1 MDGFMSDP
9 HGRTNADHAIALMD
23 EGVRANLRDPYI
35 TGFLVELP
43 GEGEIMIT
51 GDLHGHRSNLR
62 RIVELANLPRYR
74 RRHLVLQELVH
85 DLTGEDGV
93 CHSCRLVETAARL
106 KVAFPSQVHI
116 LLGNHEFSE
125 LLNLEIGKK
134 GRELNA
140 AFDEGGRYAY
150 RDGWDDVKA
159 SYKRFWQTTPL
170 AVRTQN
176 RLFITH
182 STSRAS
188 KMGDLSLDYF
198 RNTSPDDV
206 FNRRGPIFDM
216 LWGRD
221 YREET
226 ANEFARRM
234 KADIL
239 IVGHTA
245 CEDGIRA
252 PNNRHIILDC
262 KDHEGRYLILP
273 LDQPLTHEDVL
284 ACACRLYGSA

>member
-1 MDGFMSDP
+1 MP
-9 HGRTNADHAIALMD
+9 APERRTTADHAIALMD
-23 EGVRANLRDPYI
+23 EGVRANLRDPYV

-43 GEGEIMIT
+43 GEGEVMIT
-51 GDLHGHRSNLR
+51 GDLHGHRGNLR
-62 RIVELANLPRYR
+62 RIVELANLPRHA
-74 RRHLVLQELVH
+74 RRHLILQELVH
-85 DLTGEDGV
+85 ELTGEDGL
-93 CHSCRLVETAARL
+93 CHSYRLVETAARL
-106 KVAFPSQVHI
+106 KVAFPCQVHI

-140 AFDEGGRYAY
+140 AFDEGGRLAYAE
-150 RDGWDDVKA
+150 RWEEVKA

-176 RLFITH
+176 RLCIIH
-182 STSRAS
+182 STSRAD
-188 KMGDLSLDYF
+188 KMADISLDYF
-198 RNTSPDDV
+198 RNTSSEDI
-206 FNRRGPIFDM
+206 FNRRGPVFDM

-234 KADIL
+234 KADVL

-252 PNNRHIILDC
+252 PNERHVILDC
-262 KDHEGRYLILP
+262 KDYNGRYLILP

-284 ACACRLYGSA
+284 ACACRLYA